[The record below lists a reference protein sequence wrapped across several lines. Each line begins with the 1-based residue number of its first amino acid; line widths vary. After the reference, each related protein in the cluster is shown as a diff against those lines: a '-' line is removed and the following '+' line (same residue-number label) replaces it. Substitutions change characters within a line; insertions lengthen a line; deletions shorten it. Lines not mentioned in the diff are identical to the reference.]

1 MEKRMYKLDLNSCKS
16 SFLFSNEEMFCRE
29 NVSQSE
35 FEKLFRPFSDSV
47 LNAIENAMAKFKV
60 LREEHPKGE
69 KSRNFKATTLNSFI
83 TEELMNEEMLKWGE
97 ITGRK
102 QRVFIEIGK
111 YRLFVKKVDKKLRPA
126 NLKTKTV
133 EMYDAQM
140 SEDNEDKIPVL
151 YLGYQ
156 LDKNWNNIIDV
167 SIVCRKG
174 DAIEWFLD
182 LSKLITQ
189 NEVHR
194 INIDNDKNT
203 EVEVTVKIKE
213 DSITKRA

>member
-1 MEKRMYKLDLNSCKS
+1 MIRSVC
-16 SFLFSNEEMFCRE
+16 SNHPIQTALSLVRFFVCIRY
-29 NVSQSE
+29 
-35 FEKLFRPFSDSV
+35 V
-47 LNAIENAMAKFKV
+47 L
-60 LREEHPKGE
+60 LLSH
-69 KSRNFKATTLNSFI
+69 
-83 TEELMNEEMLKWGE
+83 
-97 ITGRK
+97 
-102 QRVFIEIGK
+102 
-111 YRLFVKKVDKKLRPA
+111 
-126 NLKTKTV
+126 
-133 EMYDAQM
+133 
-140 SEDNEDKIPVL
+140 EDKIPVL